1 MRYTDSELADIRAE
15 QACNHARECAAWAS
29 GAYDP
34 AIIDVP
40 DVAYDMRMAAE
51 HAVHEHLAAVG
62 DAAEVRAIAAHAEAW
77 EQYAMDTMWWILDNQ
92 PRASITPEMVARK
105 NAAIAAA
112 RERTTAELAAR
123 AAAVHTEASRLA
135 RVGRALEAYT
145 LARLRGRGRYVLA
158 VVVERGAQ
166 AA

>member
-15 QACNHARECAAWAS
+15 HDRVRACEARAWAS

-51 HAVHEHLAAVG
+51 HAVHEHLARIG
-62 DAAEVRAIAAHAEAW
+62 DAAEDAKMAEHADEWA
-77 EQYAMDTMWWILDNQ
+77 QYAMDTMWWILDNQ

>member
-51 HAVHEHLAAVG
+51 HAVHEHLARIG
-62 DAAEVRAIAAHAEAW
+62 DAAEDAKMAEHAEAW
-77 EQYAMDTMWWILDNQ
+77 IAYAQDTMWWILDKL
-92 PRASITPEMVARK
+92 PRAQITPEMVVRK
-105 NAAIAAA
+105 DAAVAAA

-123 AAAVHTEASRLA
+123 ALAVRAEATRLA

-145 LARLRGRGRYVLA
+145 LARLAHKGQYVLMVGRA
-158 VVVERGAQ
+158 ER